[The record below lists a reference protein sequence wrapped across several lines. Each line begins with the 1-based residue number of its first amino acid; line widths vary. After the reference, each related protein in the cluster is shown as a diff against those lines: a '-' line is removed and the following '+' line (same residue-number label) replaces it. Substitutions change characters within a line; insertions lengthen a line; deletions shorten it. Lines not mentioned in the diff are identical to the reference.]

1 MPSAHLRIDTSRAP
15 VAGPSHDRIS
25 TRLADVD
32 GKTPGSSSLH
42 SARPYQRQRSASTS
56 STMSNPPHP
65 REFLSSGRLLPDTS
79 QFQFAVT
86 GASNPPSTSPTASE
100 SEPDNSEYV
109 LAMHDFAPHPPN
121 PTCLSFR
128 AGQVIHVFN
137 RDSSGWGDGELDGRR
152 GWFPSNYVTSDVGLL
167 TEEELPK
174 ITVCASLSDNISFPL
189 SYFTLNA
196 PSYFALQACP

>member
-86 GASNPPSTSPTASE
+86 EASIPPSSSPTASE

-109 LAMHDFAPHPPN
+109 LAMHDFIPQQSN
-121 PTCLSFR
+121 VTCLAFQ
-128 AGQVIHVFN
+128 AGQVIRVLN
-137 RDSSGWGDGELDGRR
+137 RDPSGWWDGEVDRRR

-167 TEEELPK
+167 TDEELPQLLVS
-174 ITVCASLSDNISFPL
+174 IRAHISLPSTPNFNIPAL
-189 SYFTLNA
+189 LAYTNA
-196 PSYFALQACP
+196 TC